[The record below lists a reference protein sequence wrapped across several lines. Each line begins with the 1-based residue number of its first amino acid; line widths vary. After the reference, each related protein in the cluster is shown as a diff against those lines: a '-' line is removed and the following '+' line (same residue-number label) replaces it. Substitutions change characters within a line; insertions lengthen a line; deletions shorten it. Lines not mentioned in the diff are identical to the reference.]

1 MRVRLRSRPTDDY
14 EDWQQYMAERAE
26 TAAPLALKRFYGAA
40 LPAADTA
47 IADVPLLA
55 LDIETTGLDP
65 QRDAIVS
72 IGLVP
77 FDTRRIHLARRRYW
91 IIHPECALNSRSV
104 TLHHITHADIEQA
117 PHFSAVLPE
126 LLDAMTGH
134 IPVVHY
140 RTIERS
146 FLDRAVNFSLGEPFA
161 FPTIDTMEIE
171 ARHYRSRLWSRWRR
185 RFGGSSVS
193 IRLHD
198 SRARYHLP
206 YYQAHHALVDALA
219 TAELFQAQVATH
231 FGPDTPVHD
240 FCT

>member
-1 MRVRLRSRPTDDY
+1 MQLRSRRTDDY
-14 EDWQQYMAERAE
+14 EDWRRYMAGRAE
-26 TAAPLALKRFYGAA
+26 TTGSPGLKRFYGAA
-40 LPAADTA
+40 LPPAASA

-77 FDTRRIHLARRRYW
+77 FSTRCIHLTRRRYW
-91 IIHPECALNSRSV
+91 IVHPECALNSHSV
-104 TLHHITHADIEQA
+104 TLHHITHADIDQA
-117 PHFSAVLPE
+117 PHFRAILPE
-126 LLDAMTGH
+126 LLDAMAGH
-134 IPVVHY
+134 LPVVHY

-146 FLDRAVNFSLGEPFA
+146 FLDRAVTDCLGEAFA

-171 ARHYRSRLWSRWRR
+171 AQRYRAGLWSSWRNR
-185 RFGGSSVS
+185 PGGSRVS

-198 SRARYHLP
+198 SRVRYRLP
-206 YYQAHHALVDALA
+206 HYQAHHALMDALA
-219 TAELFQAQVATH
+219 TAELLQAQIATH
-231 FGPDTPVHD
+231 FRADTPVRA

>member
-1 MRVRLRSRPTDDY
+1 MRPRSRRTDDY
-14 EDWQQYMAERAE
+14 EDWQRYMARRAE
-26 TAAPLALKRFYGAA
+26 TARTPALKRFYDTA

-77 FDTRRIHLARRRYW
+77 FSTRRIHLARRRYW

-104 TLHHITHADIEQA
+104 TLHHITHADIERA
-117 PHFSAVLPE
+117 PHFSAILPE
-126 LLDAMTGH
+126 LLDAMTGYL
-134 IPVVHY
+134 PVVHY

-146 FLDRAVNFSLGEPFA
+146 FLDRAVTDCLGEAFA

-171 ARHYRSRLWSRWRR
+171 ARRYRTSLWSRWRSR
-185 RFGGSSVS
+185 LGGSRASL
-193 IRLHD
+193 RLHD
-198 SRARYHLP
+198 SRVRYHLP
-206 YYQAHHALVDALA
+206 HYQAHHALVDALA
-219 TAELFQAQVATH
+219 TAELLQAQIATH
-231 FGPDTPVHD
+231 FTADTPIHG
-240 FCT
+240 FCM

>member
-1 MRVRLRSRPTDDY
+1 MRRRSRPADDY
-14 EDWQQYMAERAE
+14 EDWRRYMAERAE
-26 TAAPLALKRFYGAA
+26 TARSAVLQRFYGAA
-40 LPAADTA
+40 LPPADTA

-77 FDTRRIHLARRRYW
+77 FSTGRIQLARRRYW

-117 PHFSAVLPE
+117 PRFPAILPE
-126 LLDAMTGH
+126 LLAAMTGH
-134 IPVVHY
+134 LPVVHY

-146 FLDRAVNFSLGEPFA
+146 FLDRAVTDALGEPFA

-171 ARHYRSRLWSRWRR
+171 ARRYRSSLWSRWRCR
-185 RFGGSSVS
+185 LGRSPVS

-198 SRARYHLP
+198 SRTRYHLP

-219 TAELFQAQVATH
+219 TAELLQAQIATH
-231 FGPDTPVHD
+231 FRADAPVHG